1 MNTIKACIFD
11 LDGVIVDTAKY
22 HYQAWNT
29 IAQKLGFE
37 FTWEE
42 NEQLKGVSRVDSL
55 DIILHIGNITISQE
69 EKQKYLV
76 EKNEIYLDLIK
87 NMNPSEILPGVQD
100 FLTELKEREIK
111 IALGSASKN
120 ARPILERVGLID
132 HFEAIVD
139 GNEVVNGKPDPEVFV
154 KGATALGVDC
164 KEAVVFEDSKS
175 GITAANHGGFR
186 SVGIGLP
193 NVLDEAEYV
202 IPGFADVT
210 LNQIFEALGQSKLTE
225 N

>member
-55 DIILHIGNITISQE
+55 DIILQIGNITISQE

-87 NMNPSEILPGVQD
+87 DMNPSEILPGVQD

-120 ARPILERVGLID
+120 ARPILKRVGLID

-164 KEAVVFEDSKS
+164 EEAVVFEDSRS

-186 SVGIGLP
+186 SVGVGLP

-202 IPGFADVT
+202 IPGFADVN
-210 LNQIFEALGQSKLTE
+210 LNQIVEALGQSKLTE

>member
-55 DIILHIGNITISQE
+55 DIILQIGNITISQE

-87 NMNPSEILPGVQD
+87 DMNPSEILPGVQD

-120 ARPILERVGLID
+120 ARPILKRVGLID

-164 KEAVVFEDSKS
+164 EEAVVFEDSRS

-186 SVGIGLP
+186 SVGVGLP

-202 IPGFADVT
+202 IPGFADVN
-210 LNQIFEALGQSKLTE
+210 LNQIVEALGAW
-225 N
+225 

>member
-1 MNTIKACIFD
+1 MNIIKACIFD

>member
-55 DIILHIGNITISQE
+55 DIILQIGNITISQE

-87 NMNPSEILPGVQD
+87 DMNPSEILPGVQD

-120 ARPILERVGLID
+120 ARPILKRVGLID

-164 KEAVVFEDSKS
+164 KEAVVFEDSRS
-175 GITAANHGGFR
+175 GITAANHAGFR
-186 SVGIGLP
+186 SVGVGLP

-202 IPGFADVT
+202 IPGFVDLN
-210 LNQIFEALGQSKLTE
+210 LNQIVEALGQSKLTE